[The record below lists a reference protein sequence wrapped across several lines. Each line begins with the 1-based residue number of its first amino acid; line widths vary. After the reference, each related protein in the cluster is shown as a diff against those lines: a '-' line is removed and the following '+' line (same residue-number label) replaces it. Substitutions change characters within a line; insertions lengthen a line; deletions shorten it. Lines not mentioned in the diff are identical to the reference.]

1 MLPSGFRTVIYWTG
15 TPAIAEELVAV
26 EIVAITGATGRIGA
40 ELRRLL
46 ARPGRILR
54 LIDVAKPED
63 LDLDQ
68 EEFVAI
74 DVEDDGSMRQALTN
88 VTGLV
93 HLAGFPSERPWPD
106 ILGTNIDG
114 TYVALE
120 AARAC
125 GVSNV
130 FLASSIHAVGA
141 CSLREVAASTEPNPR
156 PDSLY
161 GVSKAAMEALGSV
174 YATRCDMSI
183 VSARI
188 CHFHA
193 KPGSG
198 RNRQLWLSPADLAR
212 LVEVTLALQDP
223 GHHVVWAVS
232 ANGRP
237 WLRPEA
243 GLAIGFEALDNSNEP
258 GATPEQSLAANGITD
273 GHLLGGEFLEEH
285 PLGQAS

>member
-1 MLPSGFRTVIYWTG
+1 M
-15 TPAIAEELVAV
+15 
-26 EIVAITGATGRIGA
+26 EIVAITGATGRIGT

-54 LIDVAKPED
+54 LIDVTEPEG
-63 LDLDQ
+63 LEVDQ
-68 EEFVAI
+68 EEFAAV
-74 DVEDDGSMRQALTN
+74 DVEDDDSMRQALTG

-93 HLAGFPSERPWPD
+93 HLAGFPSERTWPD

-120 AARAC
+120 AARRC

-141 CSLREVAASTEPNPR
+141 ASLKDVAGQTEPNPR

-161 GVSKAAMEALGSV
+161 GVSKATMEALGSV
-174 YATRCDMSI
+174 YATRCGMSI

-188 CHFHA
+188 CHFHPE
-193 KPGSG
+193 PGTG
-198 RNRQLWLSPADLAR
+198 RDRQLWLSPADLAR
-212 LVEVTLALQDP
+212 LVEVTLALPDP

-232 ANGRP
+232 ANASR

-243 GLAIGFEALDNSNEP
+243 GRAIGFEAVDNSNAP
-258 GATPEQSLAANGITD
+258 GATFEESLATNGITVD
-273 GHLLGGEFLEEH
+273 HLLGGEFLEEH
-285 PLGQAS
+285 PLGEAPA